1 MYRGCIIGRGKYFW
15 SELLEIAVRTEEKR
29 THDARIRTGM
39 PVIVGSSTRWLFI
52 LSSWTR
58 APLAEAC
65 LRVIGA
71 RVRPQG

>member
-52 LSSWTR
+52 FGSGTS
-58 APLAEAC
+58 APPGALAIAVVLV
-65 LRVIGA
+65 LRG
-71 RVRPQG
+71 R